1 MPNHAAAHRSG
12 TATSIPVHTTDCID
26 GSAFAYTDRIVA
38 GLQLAVANVVGS
50 GNGSSVTTAVSFST
64 GSLPAS

>member
-1 MPNHAAAHRSG
+1 M
-12 TATSIPVHTTDCID
+12 SIPVHTTDCID
-26 GSAFAYTDRIVA
+26 GSTFAYTDRIVA